1 MHAAGNLMNT
11 LFDYR
16 NGYDGAGSSD
26 QTLVS
31 GAMAPAQAAR
41 LVGVSYGIAALCL
54 APLALLSS
62 APAWQLALSAAAGAA
77 SAYVYTGGPGLKYKA
92 LGDVLITATF
102 GPLLVRARLG
112 PPCGPTGPPRTHS
125 PNTAGGLLL
134 PRPVSR
140 LPGRARAAAGARAR
154 RAHRGHPTRQ

>member
-77 SAYVYTGGPGLKYKA
+77 SAYGGP
-92 LGDVLITATF
+92 T
-102 GPLLVRARLG
+102 
-112 PPCGPTGPPRTHS
+112 
-125 PNTAGGLLL
+125 
-134 PRPVSR
+134 
-140 LPGRARAAAGARAR
+140 PGSAAASRSMAVPRY
-154 RAHRGHPTRQ
+154 Q